1 METTIAIEAKDHKAE
16 CIWVEDE
23 EVDEQIS
30 QSRYLFYMYNIQEIQ
45 IKESEYYE
53 RIC

>member
-1 METTIAIEAKDHKAE
+1 METTIVIEEKDHKPE
-16 CIWVEDE
+16 FIWVEDE

-30 QSRYLFYMYNIQEIQ
+30 WGRYLFYMYNIQEIQ